1 MWPQKPTEGVGAAVG
16 EMIELKLKVSVHV
29 GPEEWHEITNLGD
42 ITEPL
47 VMLYLVSL
55 CLTHPTWSLET
66 N

>member
-1 MWPQKPTEGVGAAVG
+1 
-16 EMIELKLKVSVHV
+16 MIELKPGMSVHV

-47 VMLYLVSL
+47 VMLYFGIIAPDS
-55 CLTHPTWSLET
+55 PTWSLET